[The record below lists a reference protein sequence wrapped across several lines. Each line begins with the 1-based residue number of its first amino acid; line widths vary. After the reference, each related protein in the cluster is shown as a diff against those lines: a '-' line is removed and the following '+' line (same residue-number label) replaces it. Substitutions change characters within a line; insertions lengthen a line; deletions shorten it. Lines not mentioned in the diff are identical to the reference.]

1 MAENRVKT
9 LRENGQAMWLDY
21 IRRDMLEDGEQKR
34 LIEEVGLAGQTSN
47 PSIFDNAIS
56 DSELYDADIREA
68 GVDTEPEAIFQSLAI
83 ADIQAACDLFRPL
96 WEETDGEHG
105 FVSIEVNPHLAD
117 DTEGTLAEVRRLWQA
132 VDRPN
137 VMVKIP
143 GTEAG
148 LPAIRRSLAEGV
160 NINITLLFSVG
171 RYREVMEM
179 WFEAMEERVERGAP
193 VARQAS
199 VASFFVSRVESKV
212 DDRLD
217 ALADA
222 ASDDQ
227 TRKRIEGLKGQIAI
241 CNAKIAYQAF
251 EETILES
258 DRFALLKQN
267 GVRCQRPLWASTSTK
282 NPDYPDTYYV
292 DELVAPHSVNTVPP
306 DTLDAFLDH
315 GDPAVSIQE
324 ELETCHDQMEAIAD
338 LGIDFDEVTT
348 ELEIEGV
355 EKFAKSYDA
364 LLESIEEKQARLQ
377 LA

>member
-1 MAENRVKT
+1 MADNTVKT

-34 LIEEVGLAGQTSN
+34 LIEEVGISGQTSN

-56 DSELYDADIREA
+56 DSELYDDDIREA
-68 GVDTEPEAIFQSLAI
+68 GVDTEPEAIFQRLAI

-105 FVSIEVNPHLAD
+105 FVSIEVNPHLAN
-117 DTEGTLAEVRRLWQA
+117 DTEGTVAEVRRLWQE

-143 GTEAG
+143 GTKEG
-148 LPAIRRSLAEGV
+148 LPAIRRSLAEGM
-160 NINITLLFSVG
+160 NINITLLFSVE

-179 WFEAMEERVERGAP
+179 WYEAMEERVERGAP

-199 VASFFVSRVESKV
+199 VASFFVSRVETKV

-217 ALADA
+217 ALLDA
-222 ASDDQ
+222 ATDEDA
-227 TRKRIEGLKGQIAI
+227 KARIEDLKGTIAV
-241 CNAKIAYQAF
+241 CNAKIAYEAF
-251 EETILES
+251 EETILDS
-258 DRFALLKQN
+258 DRFALLADN

-282 NPDYPDTYYV
+282 DPAYPDTKYV
-292 DELVAPHSVNTVPP
+292 DQLVAPHSVNTVPP
-306 DTLDAFLDH
+306 DTLDFFLDH
-315 GDPAVSIQE
+315 GDPSVSIRE
-324 ELETCHDQMEAIAD
+324 GLEACHDRMEAIAG

-348 ELEIEGV
+348 ELEVEGV
-355 EKFAKSYDA
+355 EKFAKSYDD
-364 LLESIEEKQARLQ
+364 LLASIEEKQARLQ

>member
-21 IRRDMLEDGEQKR
+21 IRRDMLEDGEQRR
-34 LIEEVGLAGQTSN
+34 LIEEVGISGQTSN
-47 PSIFDNAIS
+47 PTIFDNAIS
-56 DSELYDADIREA
+56 DSELYDTDIREA
-68 GVDTEPEAIFQSLAI
+68 GVDAGAEEIFQSLAI
-83 ADIQAACDLFRPL
+83 ADIQAACELFHPL
-96 WEETDGEHG
+96 WERTDGEHG
-105 FVSIEVNPHLAD
+105 FVSIEVNPHLAN
-117 DTEGTLAEVRRLWQA
+117 DTEGTVAEVRRLWQA

-148 LPAIRRSLAEGV
+148 LPAIRRSLAEGM
-160 NINITLLFSVG
+160 NINITLLFSVE

-217 ALADA
+217 TLADA
-222 ASDDQ
+222 ASDDG
-227 TRKRIEGLKGQIAI
+227 TRERIEGLQGTIAI
-241 CNAKIAYQAF
+241 CNAKLAYQAF

-258 DRFALLKQN
+258 DRFALLREN

-292 DELVAPHSVNTVPP
+292 DGLVAPHSVNTVPP
-306 DTLDAFLDH
+306 DTLEAFVDH
-315 GDPAVSIQE
+315 GDPSVSIHDGIE
-324 ELETCHDQMEAIAD
+324 ACHERMEAIAD
-338 LGIDFDEVTT
+338 LGIDFSEVTT

-355 EKFAKSYDA
+355 QKFAKSYDA

>member
-9 LRENGQAMWLDY
+9 LRENGQAIWLDY

-34 LIEEVGLAGQTSN
+34 LIEEVGISGQTSN
-47 PSIFDNAIS
+47 PTIFDNAIS
-56 DSELYDADIREA
+56 DSDLYDADIREA
-68 GVDTEPEAIFQSLAI
+68 GVDADAEEVFQTLAI

-117 DTEGTLAEVRRLWQA
+117 DTEGTIAEVRRLWQA

-148 LPAIRRSLAEGV
+148 LPAIRRSLAEGM
-160 NINITLLFSVG
+160 NINITLLFSVE

-212 DDRLD
+212 DERLD
-217 ALADA
+217 TLADA
-222 ASDDQ
+222 ASDDG
-227 TRKRIEGLKGQIAI
+227 TRERIEGLKGRIAI

-258 DRFALLKQN
+258 DRFALLKEN

-292 DELVAPHSVNTVPP
+292 DGLVAPHSVNTVPP
-306 DTLDAFLDH
+306 DTLEAFVDH
-315 GDPAVSIQE
+315 GDPSVSIHDGI
-324 ELETCHDQMEAIAD
+324 ETCHERMEAIAD
-338 LGIDFDEVTT
+338 LGVDFDEVTT